1 MVTQIFQ
8 VEQTQSVVGEVVIY
22 FDNFSVQRFLF
33 QSQHPWSPVTD
44 VSRIKLL
51 RVEARLSKMLPVLE
65 RAQLVPLSREE
76 LPRPGK
82 PLLKPHERR

>member
-33 QSQHPWSPVTD
+33 QKQHPWSPVTD

-65 RAQLVPLSREE
+65 LVQLVPLSREE
-76 LPRPGK
+76 LPRPEK